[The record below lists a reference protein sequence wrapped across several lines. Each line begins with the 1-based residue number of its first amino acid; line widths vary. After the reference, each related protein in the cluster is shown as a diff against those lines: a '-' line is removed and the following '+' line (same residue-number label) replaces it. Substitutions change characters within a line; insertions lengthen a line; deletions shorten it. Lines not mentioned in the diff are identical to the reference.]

1 MVVEPGQQTRMTQSA
16 NGVPVIEIA
25 DPNSKGLSHNR
36 FEQFNV
42 SQPGVIFNN
51 SMQDGTSQIGSHV
64 IHNSNLTRE
73 AKAILTEVTGNSPS
87 TLAGTLEVFGGKA
100 DILIAKGQSSAEN
113 TNQIG
118 GNIGLTTTQGDI
130 DLNGVNIQGGKVVLN
145 SAGNINQRASRSS
158 MGGETKTEVFRVGL
172 TGAASTGP
180 VGSGIGASVGAD
192 SSTDEGKSSVTRYT
206 NGLISGTDVSI
217 KAKGD
222 HTMEGANIKAD
233 QLSYDIGGNQ
243 VITGIQDVSKTQH
256 ERSSWSAAIGVAMT
270 TFGPM
275 PIISAG
281 GSYGFDF
288 DNSNITAEQSGI
300 NAGVMNLHVGGDQ
313 ALTGAHIINKSADG
327 SYRVDGKTT
336 AATLR
341 EFRDKD
347 GGYIGG
353 SAGTSKSGIPSFV
366 MEAGRV
372 DQVDY
377 KATQNATVDLGAVEM
392 NVGKGITGQLNR
404 DASKQTEV
412 SQNTKT
418 AGTDIRFEISMPA
431 PKNKPPVD
439 DETPPAR
446 KPEAESA
453 PPKPPVDAVDG
464 GGGGNDTNARHM
476 SEHTTGND
484 LKSALAKINSPIR
497 ADQADIQNNPVTVHV
512 RNAAGEVETFKIRNN
527 ADLENLNGKIIVT
540 GQQAEGLPVP
550 KGYGKSSTLYIQLV
564 KHSGGGYTYKLT
576 PKKPTGIIDK
586 SW

>member
-1 MVVEPGQQTRMTQSA
+1 MNKHCFRLIFSKSLGFLIPVAEICSAQRKPGQPSRLSSSALPSPPPSTRWNLKALPLALFGLLPNAFADMVVEPGQQTRMTQSA

-100 DILIAKGQSSAEN
+100 DILIA
-113 TNQIG
+113 
-118 GNIGLTTTQGDI
+118 
-130 DLNGVNIQGGKVVLN
+130 
-145 SAGNINQRASRSS
+145 
-158 MGGETKTEVFRVGL
+158 
-172 TGAASTGP
+172 
-180 VGSGIGASVGAD
+180 
-192 SSTDEGKSSVTRYT
+192 
-206 NGLISGTDVSI
+206 
-217 KAKGD
+217 
-222 HTMEGANIKAD
+222 
-233 QLSYDIGGNQ
+233 
-243 VITGIQDVSKTQH
+243 
-256 ERSSWSAAIGVAMT
+256 
-270 TFGPM
+270 
-275 PIISAG
+275 
-281 GSYGFDF
+281 
-288 DNSNITAEQSGI
+288 
-300 NAGVMNLHVGGDQ
+300 
-313 ALTGAHIINKSADG
+313 NKSADG

-418 AGTDIRFEISMPA
+418 AGTDIRIEISLPA

-446 KPEAESA
+446 RPEAESA